1 MSDLQQ
7 RMAELAAKAEQA
19 AQQIKLQQT
28 GPEPPFNR
36 PAAIDAVKDWL
47 AEEEAEELDPS
58 ERKTYESMVYDLREA
73 ADARG
78 SDLTEAEIKQI
89 VAQYAPNALHGEA
102 HTVVVPPYPSALEPL
117 VQSGIAFVHDTT
129 WLVKRCMNC
138 GKFAN
143 TCCGGLE
150 HRPAVENNELTAN
163 GRQAVGIDP
172 IKVPKPKKSTEQIQQ
187 EKIDNLP
194 NQLWWSA
201 FKSGDTLEGDK
212 DVKMYISNFIPE
224 GITLICGLPKE
235 GKSYLALAIAK
246 ALTSG
251 EPLFGRPE
259 FKVPEAV
266 PVLYLAA
273 ESGDRAL
280 KLRWSKMRITSDKTK
295 FLCRTLG
302 HGPMLGLDDPKIEQ
316 CVKALRPV
324 IVLETLI
331 RFNDGSDEDS
341 ATENR
346 KLAENLFRLIAWGA
360 RCVIGI
366 HHSRKDLDKRRPTK
380 EAAVRGSGDALAM
393 PDAVWLVMQ
402 DSALHKGG
410 HGPNEIDVVGWG
422 RDFTP
427 APVRLALT
435 RKKQPG
441 DTVPEFSPGIVSYI
455 DTDGDLK
462 WVNKVVFNPS
472 ASSGDISQVIER
484 LVTQTPSTTVNDL
497 IAKTNQPKWEIR
509 KTLKQLGYRRGRG
522 RHGTW
527 VKS

>member
-1 MSDLQQ
+1 
-7 RMAELAAKAEQA
+7 
-19 AQQIKLQQT
+19 
-28 GPEPPFNR
+28 
-36 PAAIDAVKDWL
+36 
-47 AEEEAEELDPS
+47 
-58 ERKTYESMVYDLREA
+58 
-73 ADARG
+73 
-78 SDLTEAEIKQI
+78 
-89 VAQYAPNALHGEA
+89 
-102 HTVVVPPYPSALEPL
+102 
-117 VQSGIAFVHDTT
+117 
-129 WLVKRCMNC
+129 MNC

-187 EKIDNLP
+187 EKIDKMP
-194 NQLWWSA
+194 NELWWSA
-201 FKSGDTLEGDK
+201 FKSGDKLEGDK

-259 FKVPEAV
+259 FNVPEVV

-280 KLRWSKMRITSDKTK
+280 KLRWSKMGITSDKTK

-462 WVNKVVFNPS
+462 WVNKVVFSPS